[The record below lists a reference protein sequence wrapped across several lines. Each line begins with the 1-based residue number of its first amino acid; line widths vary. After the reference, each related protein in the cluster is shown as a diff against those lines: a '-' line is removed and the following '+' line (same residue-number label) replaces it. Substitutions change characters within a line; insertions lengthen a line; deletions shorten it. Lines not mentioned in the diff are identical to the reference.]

1 MLSIFIDVL
10 LINQKDSGMNNISL
24 KKLSITVIL
33 ASLASNLVFAHN
45 DNNKAGLNE
54 VVPASSFSQLITDY
68 DTDESNTLSATELA
82 DNDKL
87 TKAFEQIDIN
97 SDKEINEKEFNQY
110 LANIKKSL
118 L

>member
-24 KKLSITVIL
+24 KKLSITVVL

-45 DNNKAGLNE
+45 DANKIHPNP
-54 VVPASSFSQLITDY
+54 VVPASSFSQLVIDY
-68 DTDESNTLSATELA
+68 DTDESNTLSAAELTE
-82 DNDKL
+82 NDKL
-87 TKAFEQIDIN
+87 TEAFDQIDIN
-97 SDKEINEKEFNQY
+97 SDKEINEQEFNQY
-110 LANIKKSL
+110 IASIKKSL